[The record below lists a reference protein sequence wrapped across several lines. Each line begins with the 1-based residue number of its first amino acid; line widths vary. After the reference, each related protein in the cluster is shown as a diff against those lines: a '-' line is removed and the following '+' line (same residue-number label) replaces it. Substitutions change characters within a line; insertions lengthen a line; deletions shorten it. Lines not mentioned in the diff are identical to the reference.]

1 MARFYLFLL
10 LIMPINTYAT
20 NSDIF
25 SVQIGTYKHFAEKTK
40 EAVSQYG
47 IVHVF
52 TFKNLSRVTVG
63 EFTNRQ
69 AAEKLRD
76 KLRKAGY
83 KDAFV
88 RKTGYVNLANK
99 NNTIEKFNILISE
112 MDAQAFYLDGHMYL
126 FQGHGY
132 IRIHRTLN

>member
-1 MARFYLFLL
+1 MARLCLILL
-10 LIMPINTYAT
+10 LIAPLNAYAT
-20 NSDIF
+20 NSEIF

-40 EAVSQYG
+40 EAVSRYG

-63 EFTNRQ
+63 EFTDKG
-69 AAEKLRD
+69 AAERLRD
-76 KLRKAGY
+76 KLRHAGY

-88 RKTGYVNLANK
+88 RQTGYVNLANK

-126 FQGHGY
+126 FQGNGY